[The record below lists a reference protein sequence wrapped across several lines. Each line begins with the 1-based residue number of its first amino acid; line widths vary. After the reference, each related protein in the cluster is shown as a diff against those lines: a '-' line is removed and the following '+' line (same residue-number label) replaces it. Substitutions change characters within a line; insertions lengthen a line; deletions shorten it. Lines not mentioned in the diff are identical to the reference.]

1 MAAYGLYFEHGK
13 HTGVRLSPRD
23 LKLEAKTTP
32 KPKFTKAGALM
43 LHEEAVAAAKQAEA
57 DFREKHGEPWYCGFA
72 WVKITPATSSFAR
85 QLRKAGVVDKVAWD
99 GGYDIW
105 NPGGSHTQSMDIK
118 EHGAAA
124 YADTLREAGIDAY
137 AMSRA
142 D

>member
-1 MAAYGLYFEHGK
+1 MPTTK
-13 HTGVRLSPRD
+13 W
-23 LKLEAKTTP
+23 KTD
-32 KPKFTKAGALM
+32 
-43 LHEEAVAAAKQAEA
+43 EAVVLHQQAVEAAKEAESR
-57 DFREKHGEPWYCGFA
+57 FRDKHGEPMYCGFA
-72 WVKITPATSSFAR
+72 WVKISPANSSFAR
-85 QLRKAGVVDKVAWD
+85 QLKKAGIVDRVAWD

-105 NPGGSHTQSMDIK
+105 NPGGSYTQSMDIK

>member
-1 MAAYGLYFEHGK
+1 MPTTK
-13 HTGVRLSPRD
+13 W
-23 LKLEAKTTP
+23 KT
-32 KPKFTKAGALM
+32 
-43 LHEEAVAAAKQAEA
+43 EEAVALHHKATARAKIAEIQ
-57 DFREKHGEPWYCGFA
+57 FREKHGEPWYCGFA

-85 QLRKAGVVDKVAWD
+85 QLRKAGVVDRVAWD